1 MGVTLT
7 TGEKSNAFGLYQ
19 SYLDVLKPIEYE
31 TEKHNF
37 EEQISI
43 LKQ

>member
-43 LKQ
+43 LNQ